1 MTGVTG
7 GYRNEQL
14 YGIDRAGEQAG
25 YFTADGQ
32 YRLTGAN
39 NPPFIYPA
47 REIITQDGRGNVKK
61 QHLARGYI
69 RSLTTSASGIPV
81 PVRKCGFQ
89 FNPQYLSTSVAM
101 AQDVLNT
108 FQQDIGQL
116 NTPLAAN
123 SNFLF
128 QLFFDRS
135 MELNNNTVGTGVTTN
150 DNNVGAG
157 DPENTNIFAGTDAL
171 APSQIGVFRD
181 IGELNAVIGA
191 GLSPDIVEYSRNL
204 LNQQINAN
212 FNSQSDVTDTKGLE
226 SALGKV
232 NDFVGSVNFGN
243 SAFLLPRPVRAVFSS
258 LFMVEG
264 FVTNIDINYTKFT
277 TAMVPMQATVT
288 LTMNAQYIGYAKKRT
303 YVTATLQKNAD
314 EYANQQKALQ
324 ADVNG
329 LVAALQS
336 AAGKVRFTHRAP
348 DRVNG
353 YAHTTDD
360 SGVQLQDFLFAKFGS
375 SVAASLWVPGSVN
388 SDHTSVKDKDPV
400 ALAVDGHSSSFSGSV
415 LLTISGPYGSNPANP
430 TSTTLSAPQG
440 PGRGTSIAIEVGPSW
455 KDFATSPSDTTKGK
469 TTYAL
474 ISDQIDP
481 AVIDNPSN
489 WWLITAAANFT
500 ATLDGVVTTGTGSMR
515 TATKDITSTGPF
527 LNCDIPIT
535 WVGVSIPGQNAVTS
549 SSSTTGTSSPS
560 VPKTNNT
567 SGSNSPGSTSSVGSK
582 TTTTK
587 PKVKNGRVYI

>member
-69 RSLTTSASGIPV
+69 RSLTESSGGIPV
-81 PVRKCGFQ
+81 PIRKCAFQ

-191 GLSPDIVEYSRNL
+191 GLSPDIVDFSRQV
-204 LNQQINAN
+204 LNQQINAS
-212 FNSQSDVTDTKGLE
+212 FNSQSDVTDTTGRDA
-226 SALGKV
+226 ALGKV

-243 SAFLLPRPVRAVFSS
+243 SAFLLPRPVRAVFSA

-303 YVTATLQKNAD
+303 YVTATLQQNAQD
-314 EYANQQKALQ
+314 YADQQKALQ

-336 AAGKVRFTHRAP
+336 AAGKISVSQFTDNGVGGGWQLSDYLRAP
-348 DRVNG
+348 
-353 YAHTTDD
+353 
-360 SGVQLQDFLFAKFGS
+360 FGS
-375 SVAASLWVPGSVN
+375 TVHYQVWVPGSSN
-388 SDHTSVKDKDPV
+388 SDHTGIKGSDPV
-400 ALAVDGHSSSFSGSV
+400 TAALDGHTASFSGFTTTTV
-415 LLTISGPYGSNPANP
+415 SGPYTTFP
-430 TSTTLSAPQG
+430 TPTGVFTETATIRASSSG
-440 PGRGTSIAIEVGPSW
+440 DGFGPSW
-455 KDFATSPSDTTKGK
+455 KDFAATENPGDGDDGEEGK
-469 TTYAL
+469 YVL
-474 ISDQIDP
+474 SSP
-481 AVIDNPSN
+481 AVSDAVRTGGGWWIIKTNVSVLGTIDG
-489 WWLITAAANFT
+489 ITVN
-500 ATLDGVVTTGTGSMR
+500 GSGSITFR
-515 TATKDITSTGPF
+515 INDITSTTPF
-527 LNCDIPIT
+527 QACQVPVT
-535 WVGVSIPGQNAVTS
+535 WSGSNVPGQQVVTS
-549 SSSTTGTSSPS
+549 ANNTQQYTTPS

-567 SGSNSPGSTSSVGSK
+567 NGAQTPGSTSAVGSK
-582 TTTTK
+582 TTATK
-587 PKVKNGRVYI
+587 PKVVGGKVKVI